1 MATVAPDH
9 AASTPSPESR
19 NPFLVQNY
27 RRWWSASVVSA
38 MGTGIQVVTV
48 PLFITARV
56 SDDRRAVAIAAALVR
71 AALPGVFLALFGGV
85 IADRFERRRILVR
98 TYAVAAVV
106 SLCYVL
112 LSAGNVGQV
121 WPVFI
126 LAGVVG
132 SAAAF
137 TQPARQ
143 SMVPQML
150 GPSQLQNGIILG
162 TVAFMASAH
171 FLGPMAG
178 GLLADGI
185 GLTAG
190 FAAEVALLAAGAAIY
205 SRIATDRPVP
215 SGNSIRKDL
224 AEGLRYAWHS
234 PVLRGLLFLAALPP
248 LFFIGPLSVTV
259 VLMVQDAFDARDAF
273 VGLFMGCFGIGVLAG
288 SVLMTLRPLS
298 RRGLL
303 LTGSVFAGGVTFIAY
318 GLSNSVEMAMAVL
331 VFWGLGAA
339 LFINLVV
346 SLLQEA
352 TSKEMMGRVMSMYA
366 LSFAA
371 AAPIGYAQAGALTS
385 LYGPREAIVTSG
397 AVVAAIGVIA
407 VLFLRPVRSLP

>member
-1 MATVAPDH
+1 M
-9 AASTPSPESR
+9 
-19 NPFLVQNY
+19 
-27 RRWWSASVVSA
+27 
-38 MGTGIQVVTV
+38 VTV
-48 PLFITARV
+48 PLFITGRV
-56 SDDRRAVAIAAALVR
+56 SDDRRAIAIAAALVCS
-71 AALPGVFLALFGGV
+71 ALPGVFLALFGGV

-98 TYAVAAVV
+98 TYTLVAAV

-112 LSAGNVGQV
+112 LSAGDVGQV

-126 LAGVVG
+126 LAGIVG

-150 GPSQLQNGIILG
+150 GQSQLPNGIILG

-185 GLTAG
+185 GLTSG
-190 FAAEVALLAAGAAIY
+190 FSAEVVLLALGAVIY
-205 SRIATDRPVP
+205 SRIATDRPQP
-215 SGNSIRKDL
+215 SGHSIRRDL
-224 AEGLRYAWHS
+224 AEGLRYARRS
-234 PVLRGLLFLAALPP
+234 PVIRGLLLLAALPP
-248 LFFIGPLSVTV
+248 LFFVGPLSVTV
-259 VLMVQDAFDARDAF
+259 VLMVQDVFQARDAF
-273 VGLFMGCFGIGVLAG
+273 VGILMGCFGIGVLAG
-288 SVLMTLRPLS
+288 SVLMTLRPLP

-303 LTGSVFAGGVTFIAY
+303 LTGSVIVGGVTFVAY
-318 GLSNSVEMAMAVL
+318 GLSTSAEMAIAVL

-346 SLLQEA
+346 SLLQET

-366 LSFAA
+366 LAFAA
-371 AAPIGYAQAGALTS
+371 AGPIGFAQAGALTS
-385 LYGPREAIVTSG
+385 LFGPREAIVTSG
-397 AVVAAIGVIA
+397 AVVAAIGLLA
-407 VLFLRPVRSLP
+407 VLFLRPVRSLR